1 MPFFLF
7 TSSPYQS
14 PNAYFHLCPRNQEVA
29 TKNKTSVEEA
39 IKTLNGNATV
49 CSGDVHV
56 TL

>member
-39 IKTLNGNATV
+39 IKTLNGKAEV
-49 CSGDVHV
+49 ILRHRV
-56 TL
+56 LW